1 MQDLFMALI
10 VIFGFSLIFMTIFG
24 YFAYVRY
31 LSHKETM
38 ALAEKGLLKPEHV
51 VQYNGG
57 NGRDRKLL
65 NRAIMLIALG
75 FALCLGLFPIGF
87 VAGDDFP
94 FFLGPWMIA
103 GFLPLFFGIALC
115 IFPAVVVNAQSGSAQ
130 RVRDDTRGRIV
141 VDLRLLRRFLFGIVI
156 GQSHA
161 FFVPIAVFDR
171 VIYIKLI
178 LFPSIK
184 YHFCKSAIG
193 QFRFYIAPS
202 TIVINGG

>member
-38 ALAEKGLLKPEHV
+38 ALAEKGLLNPEHV

-94 FFLGPWMIA
+94 FFLGPWMLA
-103 GFLPLFFGIALC
+103 GFLPLFFGIALL
-115 IFPAVVVNAQSGSAQ
+115 IIYLLPLLPNLLTQLSAVDRKATTGPMPSDPVPPATAQPKQ
-130 RVRDDTRGRIV
+130 TDPPPT
-141 VDLRLLRRFLFGIVI
+141 
-156 GQSHA
+156 
-161 FFVPIAVFDR
+161 P
-171 VIYIKLI
+171 
-178 LFPSIK
+178 
-184 YHFCKSAIG
+184 
-193 QFRFYIAPS
+193 
-202 TIVINGG
+202 

>member
-10 VIFGFSLIFMTIFG
+10 IIFGFSLIFMTIFG

-94 FFLGPWMIA
+94 FFLGPWMVA
-103 GFLPLFFGIALC
+103 GFLPLFFGIALL
-115 IFPAVVVNAQSGSAQ
+115 IIYLLPLLPNLLNQLSTVERKGTTDPIIGDRLPTATAQPKPT
-130 RVRDDTRGRIV
+130 DPPPT
-141 VDLRLLRRFLFGIVI
+141 
-156 GQSHA
+156 
-161 FFVPIAVFDR
+161 P
-171 VIYIKLI
+171 
-178 LFPSIK
+178 
-184 YHFCKSAIG
+184 
-193 QFRFYIAPS
+193 
-202 TIVINGG
+202 